1 ANAPA
6 LAARLSS
13 SDIPQD
19 LSDYVLEELQAGI
32 THNTNVG
39 NRAVDHID
47 LMTDRSAAAT
57 MVRQI
62 LGDAWVVK
70 RAKELQQRKVHAR

>member
-1 ANAPA
+1 
-6 LAARLSS
+6 
-13 SDIPQD
+13 

-47 LMTDRSAAAT
+47 LMTGRSAAAT